1 VPPRKRSQSIYSQGR
16 GLRADNRPLVSDICG
31 DPLREETLLLR
42 PERAA
47 LREREPAYSLE
58 VDLI

>member
-1 VPPRKRSQSIYSQGR
+1 VPSRKRSQSIYSQGR

-42 PERAA
+42 PERAT
-47 LREREPAYSLE
+47 LREREPA
-58 VDLI
+58 